1 MSEFINSLDRKA
13 MMYEM
18 LLAIENDFIEN
29 LEKGWLI
36 YESTFGNT

>member
-1 MSEFINSLDRKA
+1 MSEFTSSLERKA

-29 LEKGWLI
+29 FTYRLSIICQLEK
-36 YESTFGNT
+36 